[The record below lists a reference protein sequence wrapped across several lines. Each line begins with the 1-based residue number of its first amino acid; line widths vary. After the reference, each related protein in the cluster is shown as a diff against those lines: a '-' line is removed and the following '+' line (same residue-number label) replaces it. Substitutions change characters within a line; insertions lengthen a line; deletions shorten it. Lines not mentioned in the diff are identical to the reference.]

1 MFVTTFFLAI
11 ASVLGIG
18 IEPPLQ
24 TPPVSITEVVA
35 PTSTVEYLS
44 PESPHLLTVAVDD
57 QKEHTEVAIPASP
70 TYCSCVLYV
79 QSLGGKV
86 SGNAINVIPTHF
98 TPTAG
103 DIAVMRYPGNV
114 GHVAMVTKVE
124 DSGFWITEANYHS
137 CKKTERFIKNDY
149 NRLVGFTR

>member
-1 MFVTTFFLAI
+1 MFVTTFFLTI

-24 TPPVSITEVVA
+24 PPPVTVLVA
-35 PTSTVEYLS
+35 PTSTFEYLT
-44 PESPHLLTVAVDD
+44 PESPHLLTTVDEKD
-57 QKEHTEVAIPASP
+57 HVIPTAP
-70 TYCSCVLYV
+70 VTTYCSCVRYV

-98 TPTAG
+98 TPSEG
-103 DIAVMRYPGNV
+103 DIAIMRYPNNV
-114 GHVAMVTKVE
+114 GHVALVTKVE

-137 CKKTERFIKNDY
+137 CKKTERFISNDY
-149 NRLVGFTR
+149 RRLIGFTR

>member
-1 MFVTTFFLAI
+1 MFVTTFFLTI
-11 ASVLGIG
+11 ASILGIG

-24 TPPVSITEVVA
+24 TPPVSITYEVA
-35 PTSTVEYLS
+35 PTSTVEYLT
-44 PESPHLLTVAVDD
+44 PESPHLLTVVDD
-57 QKEHTEVAIPASP
+57 KEHETVTAPVT
-70 TYCSCVLYV
+70 TYCSCVRYV

-98 TPTAG
+98 TPSEG
-103 DIAVMRYPGNV
+103 DIAIMRYPNNV

-137 CKKTERFIKNDY
+137 CKKTERFIRNDY
-149 NRLVGFTR
+149 NRLVGFTK